1 MQNIPTDVRASLVV
15 WHITDSALPT
25 GAFAHSAGMETFIQ
39 RDEVSDPDSYLQW
52 LIGYLHQATFGE
64 ALAVL
69 LAVRLQ
75 AAGLQAEEAVEELKL
90 LDELCHSTQTPVELR
105 ASMQAMGKRMAKVSR
120 IIDSTDALVE
130 EYEAGLRERR
140 YYGNPGIAAGLVLDA
155 AGVDEL
161 TAVRAYLMQ
170 MATSMTQNAI
180 RAIPLGQDAG
190 QRILIDV
197 YEYLPGF
204 AEETLTHDV
213 PDLGVSFPR
222 LEIAQMQHQYMR
234 SRMFMS

>member
-39 RDEVSDPDSYLQW
+39 RGEVSDPDSYLKW
-52 LIGYLHQATFGE
+52 LIGYLHQATYGE
-64 ALAVL
+64 ALSVL
-69 LAVRLQ
+69 LAIRLQ
-75 AAGLQAEEAVEELKL
+75 AANLPLETAKEELRV
-90 LDELCHSTQTPVELR
+90 LDELCHATQTPVELR
-105 ASMQAMGKRMAKVSR
+105 ASMQAMGKRMAKVAR
-120 IIDSTDALVE
+120 IMDAADSLVE

-140 YYGNPGIAAGLVLDA
+140 YFGNPGIAAGLVLGA

-170 MATSMTQNAI
+170 MANSMTQNAI

-190 QRILIDV
+190 QRILVDV

-204 AEETLTHDV
+204 AEETLPHDV
-213 PDLGVSFPR
+213 ADLGVSFPR

>member
-39 RDEVSDPDSYLQW
+39 RDEVSDPDSYLKW
-52 LIGYLHQATFGE
+52 LIGYLHQATYGE
-64 ALAVL
+64 ALSVL
-69 LAVRLQ
+69 LAIRLQ
-75 AAGLQAEEAVEELKL
+75 AANLPLEQAKEELTL
-90 LDELCHSTQTPVELR
+90 LDELCHATQTPVELR
-105 ASMQAMGKRMAKVSR
+105 ASMQAMGKRMAKVAR
-120 IIDSTDALVE
+120 IIDAADSLVE
-130 EYEAGLRERR
+130 EYEQGLRERR
-140 YYGNPGIAAGLVLDA
+140 YYGNPGIAAGLVLGA

-170 MATSMTQNAI
+170 MANSMTQNAI

-190 QRILIDV
+190 QRILVSV

-213 PDLGVSFPR
+213 ADLGVSFPR